1 MNTTE
6 IRRFYELIKDNN
18 QLTEIRAL
26 DTKSKKT
33 MSGYFTDVETLIKEV
48 SLYGGYNLYFTLNS
62 INEACAS
69 RSQADKMIPMPKA
82 STSDTDIISRDW
94 VLIDLDP
101 KRPADTNASDEE
113 KLSAQQVV
121 NNIYAFLKRQGFF
134 EPIIADSS
142 NGYHLLY
149 KVKMKNTQENTDT
162 IKRFLHTIDTMFSTE
177 EVSVDTSVYNA
188 SRICKLYGTESRK
201 GTNTQSRPQRQSKF
215 VRIPREIKITPIELF
230 KRVNA
235 LLTEPE
241 APSHFNNYNATFD
254 IDGFIRR
261 NHILVDKE
269 ISTNSGRKILL
280 QECPFDDSHKS
291 PDSAIFVLSN
301 GAIGFKCFHNSCS
314 NHSWHDLRNKF
325 EPKQLNQRTSEPIR
339 NTIVKSQPIEK
350 SPLIVKSEDKFLS
363 FKDIK
368 PIDRNKIVS
377 IPSLFTELDRSI
389 GGFNLGETSLWSGNN
404 ASGKSTVLGQIAL
417 NSIASG
423 FPAAIYS
430 GEMRPER
437 VKNWLTL
444 QIAGRQNTR
453 KHHEKEYY
461 FVPNEYLEQIDAWA
475 DKNILIYDNK
485 YGNKI
490 LQLLEDLTQIVKKGV
505 KTIILDNLMSIDI
518 LELMGDKYEKQSST
532 ILMLT
537 DFAKEHD
544 IHLHIVAH
552 PRKSNTFLRKT
563 DVSGSADLTNAVEN
577 VFIVHRVN
585 NEFRTYAADFLTT
598 EYASS
603 FFKYGN
609 VIEVCKNRDLG
620 VQDYLVGLYFEIESK
635 RFVNYVGEPIPYNWE
650 VVQQPLS
657 FPVGSDFFDD
667 LPPD

>member
-1 MNTTE
+1 MDIKE
-6 IRRFYELIKDNN
+6 IRRFYEIIKGNN

-33 MSGYFTDVETLIKEV
+33 LSGYFSDVETLIKEV

-62 INEACAS
+62 INDACAS
-69 RSQADKMIPMPKA
+69 RSQANKMTQMPKA
-82 STSDTDIISRDW
+82 STSDSDIISRDW

-113 KLSAQQVV
+113 KLSAQKVV
-121 NNIYAFLKRQGFF
+121 NNIYSFLKKQGFF

-149 KVKMKNTQENTDT
+149 KVKMKNTPENTEL

-177 EVSVDTSVYNA
+177 MVDVDTSVFNA

-201 GTNTQSRPQRQSKF
+201 GTSTTDRPQRQSKF
-215 VRIPREIKITPIELF
+215 LRIPEEVKITPIELF

-235 LLTEPE
+235 LLDEPE
-241 APSHFNNYNATFD
+241 KPSHTNNYNTTFD
-254 IDGFIRR
+254 IDSFIRR
-261 NHILVDKE
+261 NGLSVEAELK
-269 ISTNSGRKILL
+269 TNSGRKILL
-280 QECPFDDSHKS
+280 QECPFDSNHKS
-291 PDSAIFVLSN
+291 PDSAIFVLNS
-301 GAIGFKCFHNSCS
+301 GAIGFKCFHNSCT
-314 NHSWHDLRNKF
+314 NHTWHELREKF
-325 EPKQLNQRTSEPIR
+325 EPKSNVQRTTEAIR
-339 NTIVKSQPIEK
+339 KSGK
-350 SPLIVKSEDKFLS
+350 KVPLGEQDGERFLT

-377 IPSLFTELDRSI
+377 IPSLFTALDEKI
-389 GGFNLGETSLWSGNN
+389 TGFNLGETSLWSGNN

-417 NSIASG
+417 NSVVNG

-430 GEMRPER
+430 GEMRPDR

-453 KHHEKEYY
+453 RYSNSEYY
-461 FVPNEYLEQIDAWA
+461 YVPSEYLEQIDAWA
-475 DKNILIYDNK
+475 DKNILIYNNK

-490 LQLLEDLTQIVKKGV
+490 LQLLEDMAEVVKKGV
-505 KTIILDNLMSIDI
+505 KTIILDNLMSVDI
-518 LELMGDKYEKQSST
+518 LELEGDKYDKQSSF

-537 DFAKEHD
+537 DFAKEND

-552 PRKSNTFLRKT
+552 PRKTNMFLRKT
-563 DVSGSADLTNAVEN
+563 DVSGSADLTNAVDN

-585 NEFRTYAADFLTT
+585 NEFRTYAAGFLTA
-598 EYASS
+598 EYASR
-603 FFKYGN
+603 FFNYGN

-635 RFVNYVGEPIPYNWE
+635 RFVNYIGEPIPYNWE

-657 FPVGSDFFDD
+657 FPIGSDDFDD